1 MKLKIK
7 KGDEVVVITGK
18 NRGDRG
24 RVLMVMPATMRVLV
38 EGVNIQKKAVRPSP
52 KYPNGGII
60 EMEGPIH
67 YSNVQLAEKYDG
79 SKRRAS
85 ATAATKPAAKSA
97 SKSKAKSKA
106 KAETED

>member
-7 KGDEVVVITGK
+7 KGDEVVVIAGK

-24 RVLMVMPATMRVLV
+24 RVLLVQPTQMRILV
-38 EGVNIQKKAVRPSP
+38 EGVNIRKKAVRPSP

-67 YSNVQLAEKYDG
+67 YSNVQLAEKVD
-79 SKRRAS
+79 SSSRRK
-85 ATAATKPAAKSA
+85 TTKPAA
-97 SKSKAKSKA
+97 KAKSKA
-106 KAETED
+106 KTASEE

>member
-24 RVLMVMPATMRVLV
+24 RVLMVMPTTMRVLV
-38 EGVNIQKKAVRPSP
+38 EGVNIRKKAVRPSP
-52 KYPNGGII
+52 KHPNGGII

-67 YSNVQLAEKYDG
+67 YSNVQLAEKYD
-79 SKRRAS
+79 SSTRRAS
-85 ATAATKPAAKSA
+85 ASAASNPAAKSA
-97 SKSKAKSKA
+97 SKSKSKA
-106 KAETED
+106 KAKAESED